1 MCRKGGVNLVE
12 KLNSNDNKIYRSVKI
27 RLLPTKEQE
36 VLFWKSVGV
45 ARWSYNYFLSES
57 YRVYQEWL
65 EDNSKPKYISE
76 KDVRKYINNHLKKT
90 THTWLKDVGSNVMKQ
105 GVKDANIALQGFFR
119 YNKGYPKF
127 KSKKR
132 SKPSFYVNYDSI
144 KRLPNGFQ
152 GERLGYV
159 KTKESLPKIGKN
171 QKYRRPRISFDG
183 RFWYLSISFAVN
195 KLDVSL
201 SDTKLGI
208 DLGIKELSTVSNQ
221 DGTDVKK
228 YHNINKTYEVRRLEK
243 KLKREQRKFSRKIL
257 MNTSHYTDNG
267 RPIYTKDLESC
278 KNIQKQ
284 KGIIQRLY
292 RRLLNIRTNYL
303 HQTTTEIVKTKPS
316 RIVLEDLNVSGM
328 MKNRHLSNS
337 LMCQKLFE
345 FRRQIEYK
353 AELYGIEVVIAD
365 RWYPSSKTCHV
376 CGNVKKDLKLSDRVY
391 RCDCCGNV
399 IDRDINASINL
410 ANYNIES
417 IN

>member
-1 MCRKGGVNLVE
+1 M
-12 KLNSNDNKIYRSVKI
+12 
-27 RLLPTKEQE
+27 
-36 VLFWKSVGV
+36 FWKSVGV

-76 KDVRKYINNHLKKT
+76 IEVRKYINNHLKKT

-105 GVKDANIALQGFFR
+105 GVKDANIALQRFF
-119 YNKGYPKF
+119 KLKEGYPKF

-132 SKPSFYVNYDSI
+132 SKPSFYVNYEHL

-159 KTKESLPKIGKN
+159 RTKESLPKLGKN
-171 QKYRRPRISFDG
+171 QKYLRPRISFDG
-183 RFWYLSISFAVN
+183 KFWYLSISFEVN

-208 DLGIKELSTVSNQ
+208 DLGIKELAVLSNQ
-221 DGTDVKK
+221 NGTEIKK
-228 YHNINKTYEVRRLEK
+228 YHNINKTYEVKRLEK

-257 MNTSHYTDNG
+257 MDTSHYTDKG
-267 RPIYTKDLESC
+267 RPIYNKDLELC

-284 KGIIQRLY
+284 NGIIQRLY
-292 RRLLNIRTNYL
+292 NRLLNIRTNYL

-316 RIVLEDLNVSGM
+316 QIVLEDLNVRGM
-328 MKNRHLSNS
+328 MKNRHLSKA
-337 LMCQKLFE
+337 LMCQKLYE
-345 FRRQIEYK
+345 FRRQVEYK

-365 RWYPSSKTCHV
+365 RFYPSSKTCHV

-391 RCDCCGNV
+391 RCDCCGNA
-399 IDRDINASINL
+399 IDRDVNASINL
-410 ANYNIES
+410 ANYSIES
-417 IN
+417 IK

>member
-1 MCRKGGVNLVE
+1 MEE
-12 KLNSNDNKIYRSVKI
+12 KLNSNDNKIYMSVKI

-36 VLFWKSVGV
+36 VLFWRSVGV

-65 EDNSKPKYISE
+65 EDNSKPKHISE
-76 KDVRKYINNHLKKT
+76 QEVRKYINNHLKKT
-90 THTWLKDVGSNVMKQ
+90 THTWLKDVSSNVMKQ
-105 GVKDANIALQGFFR
+105 GVKDANMALQNFFR
-119 YNKGYPKF
+119 HNKGYPKF
-127 KSKKR
+127 KSKKH
-132 SKPSFYVNYDSI
+132 SKPSFYVNYETM
-144 KRLPNGFQ
+144 KRLSNGFR
-152 GERLGYV
+152 GERIGVV
-159 KTKESLPKIGKN
+159 KTRESLPKIGKN
-171 QKYRRPRISFDG
+171 QKYLRPRITFDG
-183 RFWYLSISFAVN
+183 KFWYLSVGYEVGRIDT
-195 KLDVSL
+195 KL

-208 DLGIKELSTVSNQ
+208 DLGIKELAIVSNQ
-221 DGTDVKK
+221 SGTEIRK
-228 YHNINKTYEVRRLEK
+228 YHNINKTHEVKRLER

-257 MNTSHYTDNG
+257 INTSHYSGNG
-267 RPIYTKDLESC
+267 RPIYSKALELC

-284 KGIIQRLY
+284 RGIIQQLY
-292 RRLLNIRTNYL
+292 RRLLNIRTNYI

-316 RIVLEDLNVSGM
+316 RIVLEDLNVRGM

-337 LMCQKLFE
+337 LTCQKLYE

-365 RWYPSSKTCHV
+365 RFYPSSKTCHV
-376 CGNVKKDLKLSDRVY
+376 CGNVKKDLTLSDRVY

>member
-1 MCRKGGVNLVE
+1 MVE

-36 VLFWKSVGV
+36 VLVWKSVGV
-45 ARWSYNYFLSES
+45 ARWSYNFFLGYNQEK
-57 YRVYQEWL
+57 YKEWL
-65 EDNSKPKYISE
+65 EDNTKERFASE
-76 KDVRKYINNHLKKT
+76 SDVRKYINNVLKKT
-90 THTWLKDVGSNVMKQ
+90 THTWLKEVSSNVMKQ
-105 GVKDANIALQGFFR
+105 GVKDANIALQNFFKH
-119 YNKGYPKF
+119 NKGYPRF
-127 KSKKR
+127 KSKKH
-132 SKPSFYVNYDSI
+132 SKNSFYVNYESI
-144 KRLPNGFQ
+144 KRLPNGFR
-152 GERLGYV
+152 GEKIGYV
-159 KTKESLPKIGKN
+159 KTKESLPKIGKK
-171 QKYRRPRISFDG
+171 QKYLIPRISFDG
-183 RFWYLSISFAVN
+183 RFWYLSVSFEVKKA
-195 KLDVSL
+195 DVVL

-208 DLGIKELSTVSNQ
+208 DLGIKELAIVSNQ

-228 YHNINKTYEVRRLEK
+228 YHNINKTYKVKRLER

-267 RPIYTKDLESC
+267 RPVYHKDLESC

-337 LMCQKLFE
+337 LMCQKLYE
-345 FRRQIEYK
+345 FRYQIEYK

-365 RWYPSSKTCHV
+365 RFYPSSKTCHK
-376 CGNVKKDLKLSDRVY
+376 CGHVKKDLKLSDRVY
-391 RCDCCGNV
+391 RCDCCGLDV
-399 IDRDINASINL
+399 DRDVNASINL

>member
-1 MCRKGGVNLVE
+1 MEE

-36 VLFWKSVGV
+36 ILFWKSVGV
-45 ARWSYNYFLSES
+45 ARWAYNYFLSES

-65 EDNSKPKYISE
+65 ADNSKPKYISE
-76 KDVRKYINNHLKKT
+76 KDVRKYINNHLKNT
-90 THTWLKDVGSNVMKQ
+90 THTWLKEVGSNVMKQ
-105 GVKDANIALQGFFR
+105 GVKDANIALQRFFR
-119 YNKGYPKF
+119 HNKGYPKF

-132 SKPSFYVNYDSI
+132 SKPSFYVNYASI

-171 QKYRRPRISFDG
+171 QNYLRTRISFVG
-183 RFWYLSISFAVN
+183 RFWYLSVSFEVN
-195 KLDVSL
+195 KLDVRL

-208 DLGIKELSTVSNQ
+208 DLGIKELAIVSNQ
-221 DGTDVKK
+221 DGTMVKK
-228 YHNINKTYEVRRLEK
+228 YHNINKTYEVKRLEG

-257 MNTSHYTDNG
+257 MNTSHYTDKG
-267 RPIYTKDLESC
+267 RPIYNKDLKSC

-284 KGIIQRLY
+284 KSIIQRLY

-316 RIVLEDLNVSGM
+316 HIVLEDLNVSGM
-328 MKNRHLSNS
+328 MKNRHLSKS
-337 LMCQKLFE
+337 LMCQKLYE

-353 AELYGIEVVIAD
+353 AELYGIEVLIAD
-365 RWYPSSKTCHV
+365 RWYSSSKTCHK
-376 CGNVKKDLKLSDRVY
+376 CGHVKKDLKLSDRIY

>member
-1 MCRKGGVNLVE
+1 MEE

-36 VLFWKSVGV
+36 ILFWKSVGV
-45 ARWSYNYFLSES
+45 ARWSYNFFLGYNQEK
-57 YRVYQEWL
+57 YKEWL
-65 EDNSKPKYISE
+65 EDNTKERFVSDSE
-76 KDVRKYINNHLKKT
+76 VRKYINNVLKKT
-90 THTWLKDVGSNVMKQ
+90 THTWLKEVGSNVMKQ
-105 GVKDANIALQGFFR
+105 GVKDANIALQNFFKH
-119 YNKGYPKF
+119 NKGYPKF
-127 KSKKR
+127 KSKKK
-132 SKPSFYVNYDSI
+132 SKPSFYVNYESL
-144 KRLPNGFQ
+144 KRTSNGFR
-152 GERLGYV
+152 GEKVGYV

-183 RFWYLSISFAVN
+183 RFWYLSISFEVN

-208 DLGIKELSTVSNQ
+208 DLGIKELATVSNQ
-221 DGTDVKK
+221 DGTCVKK
-228 YHNINKTYEVRRLEK
+228 YHNINKTYEVKRLEK

-267 RPIYTKDLESC
+267 RPIYSKDLELC

-284 KGIIQRLY
+284 KGIIWRLY

-303 HQTTTEIVKTKPS
+303 HQTTTEIVKTNPS

-328 MKNRHLSNS
+328 MKNHHLSNS
-337 LMCQKLFE
+337 LMCQKLYE

-353 AELYGIEVVIAD
+353 AELYGIEVVMAD
-365 RWYPSSKTCHV
+365 RFYPSSKTCHV
-376 CGNVKKDLKLSDRVY
+376 CGNVDKGLKLSDRVY
-391 RCDCCGNV
+391 RCGCCGNV
-399 IDRDINASINL
+399 IDRDVNASINL
-410 ANYNIES
+410 ANYNIGS

>member
-1 MCRKGGVNLVE
+1 MKE

-76 KDVRKYINNHLKKT
+76 QEVRKYINNHLKKT
-90 THTWLKDVGSNVMKQ
+90 THTWLKEVSSNVMKQ
-105 GVKDANIALQGFFR
+105 GVKDANIALQNFFR
-119 YNKGYPKF
+119 HNKGYPKF

-132 SKPSFYVNYDSI
+132 SIPSFYVNYESL
-144 KRLPNGFQ
+144 KRTLNGFQ
-152 GERLGYV
+152 GEKIGVV
-159 KTKESLPKIGKN
+159 KTRESLPKIGKN
-171 QKYRRPRISFDG
+171 QKYINPRISFDG
-183 RFWYLSISFAVN
+183 MFWYLSLGYKVKMI
-195 KLDVSL
+195 DVSL
-201 SDTKLGI
+201 SDTRFGI
-208 DLGIKELSTVSNQ
+208 DLGIKELAVVSNQ

-228 YHNINKTYEVRRLEK
+228 YHNINKTYEVKRLEK
-243 KLKREQRKFSRKIL
+243 KLKREKRKFSRKIL
-257 MNTSHYTDNG
+257 INKCQRSDNKLI
-267 RPIYTKDLESC
+267 PKKDLESC

-303 HQTTTEIVKTKPS
+303 HQTTTEIVKNKPS
-316 RIVLEDLNVSGM
+316 CIVLEDLNVSGM
-328 MKNRHLSNS
+328 MKNRHLSRS
-337 LMCQKLFE
+337 IMVQKLYE

-365 RWYPSSKTCHV
+365 RFYPSSKTCSC
-376 CGNVKKDLKLSDRVY
+376 CGNIKKDLKLSNRVY
-391 RCDCCGNV
+391 RCDYCGNV
-399 IDRDINASINL
+399 IDRDVNASINL

-417 IN
+417 VN

>member
-1 MCRKGGVNLVE
+1 MEE

-36 VLFWKSVGV
+36 ILFWKRVGV

-65 EDNSKPKYISE
+65 EDNSKPKHISE
-76 KDVRKYINNHLKKT
+76 QEVRKYINNVLKKT
-90 THTWLKDVGSNVMKQ
+90 THTWLKGVGSNVMKQ
-105 GVKDANIALQGFFR
+105 GVKDANIALQNFFKH
-119 YNKGYPKF
+119 NKGYPKF
-127 KSKKR
+127 KSKKH
-132 SKPSFYVNYDSI
+132 SKPSFYVNYETM
-144 KRLPNGFQ
+144 KRLPNGFR
-152 GERLGYV
+152 GERIGVV
-159 KTKESLPKIGKN
+159 KTRESLPKIGKN
-171 QKYRRPRISFDG
+171 QKYLRPRITYDG
-183 RFWYLSISFAVN
+183 KFWFLSLGYEVKKI
-195 KLDVSL
+195 DVSL

-208 DLGIKELSTVSNQ
+208 DLGIKELAVVSNQ
-221 DGTDVKK
+221 DGTMVKK
-228 YHNINKTYEVRRLEK
+228 YHNINKTYEVKRLEK

-257 MNTSHYTDNG
+257 MNTSHYIGNG
-267 RPIYTKDLESC
+267 RPIYIKALELC

-316 RIVLEDLNVSGM
+316 RIVLEDLNVRGM

-337 LMCQKLFE
+337 LTCQKLYE

-353 AELYGIEVVIAD
+353 AELYGIEVAIAD
-365 RWYPSSKTCHV
+365 RFYPSSKTCHV

-399 IDRDINASINL
+399 IDRDVNASINL

>member
-1 MCRKGGVNLVE
+1 MVE

-45 ARWSYNYFLSES
+45 ARWSYNFFLGYNQEK
-57 YRVYQEWL
+57 YKEWL
-65 EDNSKPKYISE
+65 EDNTKERFASE
-76 KDVRKYINNHLKKT
+76 SDVRKYINNVLKKT
-90 THTWLKDVGSNVMKQ
+90 THTWLKEVSSNVMKQ
-105 GVKDANIALQGFFR
+105 GVKDANIALQNFFKH
-119 YNKGYPKF
+119 NKGYPRF
-127 KSKKR
+127 KSKKH
-132 SKPSFYVNYDSI
+132 SKNSFYVNYESI
-144 KRLPNGFQ
+144 KRLPNGFR
-152 GERLGYV
+152 GEKIGYV
-159 KTKESLPKIGKN
+159 KTKESLPKIGKK
-171 QKYRRPRISFDG
+171 QKYLIPRISFDG
-183 RFWYLSISFAVN
+183 RFWYLSVSFEVKKA
-195 KLDVSL
+195 DVVL

-208 DLGIKELSTVSNQ
+208 DLGIKELAIVSNQ

-228 YHNINKTYEVRRLEK
+228 YHNINKTYKVKRLER

-267 RPIYTKDLESC
+267 RPVYHKDLESC

-337 LMCQKLFE
+337 LMCQKLYE
-345 FRRQIEYK
+345 FRYQIEYK

-365 RWYPSSKTCHV
+365 RFYPSSKTCHK
-376 CGNVKKDLKLSDRVY
+376 CGHVKKDLKLSDRVY
-391 RCDCCGNV
+391 RCDCCGLDV
-399 IDRDINASINL
+399 DRDVNASINL

>member
-1 MCRKGGVNLVE
+1 MYRKEGVNLEE
-12 KLNSNDNKIYRSVKI
+12 KLNSNDSKIYRSVKI
-27 RLLPTKEQE
+27 RLLPTAEQE

-76 KDVRKYINNHLKKT
+76 QEVRKYINNHLKKT
-90 THTWLKDVGSNVMKQ
+90 THTWLKEVSSNVMKQ
-105 GVKDANIALQGFFR
+105 GVKDANIALQNFFR
-119 YNKGYPKF
+119 HNKGYPKF

-132 SKPSFYVNYDSI
+132 SIPSFYVNYESL
-144 KRLPNGFQ
+144 KRTLNGFQ
-152 GERLGYV
+152 GEKIGVV
-159 KTKESLPKIGKN
+159 KTRESLPKIGKN
-171 QKYRRPRISFDG
+171 QKYINPRISFDG
-183 RFWYLSISFAVN
+183 MFWYLSLGYEVKMI
-195 KLDVSL
+195 DVSL
-201 SDTKLGI
+201 SDTRFGI
-208 DLGIKELSTVSNQ
+208 DLGIKELAVVSNQ

-228 YHNINKTYEVRRLEK
+228 YHNINKTYEVKRLEK
-243 KLKREQRKFSRKIL
+243 KLKREKRKFSRKIL
-257 MNTSHYTDNG
+257 INKCQRSDNKL
-267 RPIYTKDLESC
+267 ISKKDLESC

-328 MKNRHLSNS
+328 MKNRHLSRS
-337 LMCQKLFE
+337 IMIQKLYE

-365 RWYPSSKTCHV
+365 RFYPSSKTCSC
-376 CGNVKKDLKLSDRVY
+376 CGNIKKDLKLSDRVY

-399 IDRDINASINL
+399 IDRDVNASINL

-417 IN
+417 VN

>member
-1 MCRKGGVNLVE
+1 MEE
-12 KLNSNDNKIYRSVKI
+12 KLNSNDSKIYRSVKI
-27 RLLPTKEQE
+27 RLLPTAEQE

-76 KDVRKYINNHLKKT
+76 QEVRKYINNHLKKT
-90 THTWLKDVGSNVMKQ
+90 THTWLKEVSSNVMKQ
-105 GVKDANIALQGFFR
+105 GVKDANIALQNFFR
-119 YNKGYPKF
+119 HNKGYPKF

-132 SKPSFYVNYDSI
+132 SIPSFYVNYESL
-144 KRLPNGFQ
+144 KRTLNGFQ
-152 GERLGYV
+152 GEKIGVV
-159 KTKESLPKIGKN
+159 KTRESLPKIGKN
-171 QKYRRPRISFDG
+171 QKYINPRISFDG
-183 RFWYLSISFAVN
+183 MFWYLSLGYEVKMI
-195 KLDVSL
+195 DVSL
-201 SDTKLGI
+201 SDTRFGI
-208 DLGIKELSTVSNQ
+208 DLGIKELAVVSNQ

-228 YHNINKTYEVRRLEK
+228 YHNINKTYEVKRLEK
-243 KLKREQRKFSRKIL
+243 KLKREKRKFSRKIL
-257 MNTSHYTDNG
+257 INKCQRSDNKL
-267 RPIYTKDLESC
+267 ISKKDLESC

-328 MKNRHLSNS
+328 MKNRHLSRS
-337 LMCQKLFE
+337 IMIQKLYE

-365 RWYPSSKTCHV
+365 RFYPSSKTCSC
-376 CGNVKKDLKLSDRVY
+376 CGNIKKDLKLSDRVY

-399 IDRDINASINL
+399 IDRDVNASINL

-417 IN
+417 VN

>member
-1 MCRKGGVNLVE
+1 MVE

-27 RLLPTKEQE
+27 RLLPTAEQE

-90 THTWLKDVGSNVMKQ
+90 THTWLKEVGSNVMKQ
-105 GVKDANIALQGFFR
+105 GVKDANIALQNFFK
-119 YNKGYPKF
+119 YDKGYPKF

-132 SKPSFYVNYDSI
+132 SKPSFYVNYESL
-144 KRLPNGFQ
+144 KRTSNGFR
-152 GERLGYV
+152 GEKIGVV
-159 KTKESLPKIGKN
+159 KTRESLPKIGKG
-171 QKYRRPRISFDG
+171 QKYCSPRISFDG
-183 RFWYLSISFAVN
+183 KFWYLSVSFEVERVDT
-195 KLDVSL
+195 KL
-201 SDTKLGI
+201 SDNRLGI
-208 DLGIKELSTVSNQ
+208 DLGIKELAIVSNQ
-221 DGTDVKK
+221 DGTMVKK
-228 YHNINKTYEVRRLEK
+228 YHNINKTYEVKRLEI

-257 MNTSHYTDNG
+257 INTSHYSDNG
-267 RPIYTKDLESC
+267 RPVYSKDLELC

-303 HQTTTEIVKTKPS
+303 HQTTTEIVKTKPFQ
-316 RIVLEDLNVSGM
+316 IVLEDLNVSGM
-328 MKNRHLSNS
+328 LKNRHLSKS
-337 LMCQKLFE
+337 VSDSKLYE

-365 RWYPSSKTCHV
+365 RFYPSSKICHV
-376 CGNVKKDLKLSDRVY
+376 CGHVKKDLKLSDRLY

-399 IDRDINASINL
+399 IDRDVNASINL
-410 ANYNIES
+410 ANYNIDS
-417 IN
+417 IK